1 MAGCT
6 HFIKKIRMRWQK
18 WVVCFSEVLIRAG
31 SWDLYYFLL
40 CHLTKPVKP
49 YCIHTPPC
57 VQAISRRRPVELVAF
72 WLLMEKSIYSC
83 LLSY

>member
-6 HFIKKIRMRWQK
+6 HLIKKIRMRWQE

-40 CHLTKPVKP
+40 CHLNKT
-49 YCIHTPPC
+49 
-57 VQAISRRRPVELVAF
+57 S
-72 WLLMEKSIYSC
+72 
-83 LLSY
+83 